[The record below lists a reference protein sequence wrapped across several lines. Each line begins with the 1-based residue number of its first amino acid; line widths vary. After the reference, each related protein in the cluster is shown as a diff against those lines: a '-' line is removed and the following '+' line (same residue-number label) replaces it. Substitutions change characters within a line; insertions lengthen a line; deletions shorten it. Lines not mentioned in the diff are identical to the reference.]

1 MLNRFIVFPFL
12 LALSALPASAGALVD
27 SYTARLSGNDHFNT
41 NGVRLRSA
49 AAIIRQDR
57 ANFHK
62 FGQRDEEDTFDS
74 VFGSVSNRSRLEEML
89 DNGSTSESA
98 RRAIVNGTPLI
109 KVNIYSNSVEVIVI
123 E

>member
-1 MLNRFIVFPFL
+1 MVSRFIVFPVL
-12 LALSALPASAGALVD
+12 LALTALPASASDLVD
-27 SYTARLSGNDHFNT
+27 SYTARLSRDDHFNT
-41 NGVRLRSA
+41 SGVRLRSA

-62 FGQRDEEDTFDS
+62 FGQIDREDTFDS
-74 VFGSVSNRSRLEEML
+74 VFGSVSNRSKLEKML

-109 KVNIYSNSVEVIVI
+109 KINIYRNSVDVLVI